1 MPKPLKA
8 DTHFDPLIAFT
19 GLYAK
24 KKLCVTGS
32 GVNACNLSYS
42 ETVVEGLQV
51 QGLPTLLSEFQ
62 VTLGNEVKAS
72 LKMKEES
79 KKKTGNTLQYVK

>member
-1 MPKPLKA
+1 MA
-8 DTHFDPLIAFT
+8 
-19 GLYAK
+19 G
-24 KKLCVTGS
+24 
-32 GVNACNLSYS
+32 
-42 ETVVEGLQV
+42 GLQV

-79 KKKTGNTLQYVK
+79 KKKTRNVLQYVK

>member
-1 MPKPLKA
+1 MQKLLKA
-8 DTHFDPLIAFT
+8 DTHFDPLITFT
-19 GLYAK
+19 GPYA
-24 KKLCVTGS
+24 KKLCVVRS
-32 GVNACNLSYS
+32 GVHACNLSFS
-42 ETVVEGLQV
+42 KTMAGGLQV

-79 KKKTGNTLQYVK
+79 KKKTRNVLQYVK